1 MHKTDENSSDL
12 VDNPFPNGWIPV
24 LQSRDIRKYEVK
36 TIIAFGQELV
46 AFRGS
51 SGQIYIMD
59 ALCPHL
65 GANIGVGGNVVEEMG
80 QNCIS
85 CPFHGWTFSGKDG
98 LCIKIPELKS
108 YSYNK

>member
-1 MHKTDENSSDL
+1 MRHTKVRKNDENYFL
-12 VDNPFPNGWIPV
+12 DNPFPNGWIPV
-24 LQSRDIRKYEVK
+24 LQSRDISKYEIK
-36 TIIAFGQELV
+36 NIIVFGQELV

-65 GANIGVGGNVVEEMG
+65 GANISVGGNVVEEMG
-80 QNCIS
+80 QDCIS

-98 LCIKIPELKS
+98 
-108 YSYNK
+108 